1 MVVFLMVVCLMVV
14 TSLLIDVDALR
25 TESSIMEPRHFL
37 TASRVLIVAGK
48 GGVGKSTVAT
58 ALANLAVSVGLH
70 TLFVEIEGKR
80 PLSDLSP
87 DVEFLALQPGAA
99 LSEYL
104 DSHGLARIS
113 RRLVT
118 SGIVD
123 IVASTA
129 PGIDDLL
136 TLGKIKQLER
146 TGEYDVIIVDGPPA
160 GQALGLLRAPLSMKR
175 AVVAGPVRQQAD
187 DVIEMLGDS
196 SRCRL
201 MLVTAPETTPVTEL
215 IDTAFELEEDLDI
228 ALAPVVVNGVDTDAE
243 LLALTDAVIDAV
255 CAMSTNG
262 ASLWEAADY
271 RRRRVDRHA
280 AACELLSSKLP
291 LRQIRLPRITGDVH
305 VSSRLVQPL
314 STGIE
319 EM

>member
-1 MVVFLMVVCLMVV
+1 MD
-14 TSLLIDVDALR
+14 T
-25 TESSIMEPRHFL
+25 RHFL

-58 ALANLAVSVGLH
+58 TLANMAAGVGLH

-80 PLSDLSP
+80 PLDGLSP
-87 DVEFLALQPGAA
+87 DVEVLALQPGTA

-104 DSHGLARIS
+104 ETHGLARIS
-113 RRLVT
+113 KRLVT

-146 TGEYDVIIVDGPPA
+146 SGAYDVIVVDGPPA
-160 GQALGLLRAPLSMKR
+160 GQALGLLRAPLSLKR

-187 DVIEMLGDS
+187 EVIDMLSDS

-201 MLVTAPETTPVTEL
+201 MLVTSPETTPVMEL
-215 IDTAFELEEDLDI
+215 VDTAFELEEELNI
-228 ALAPVVVNGVDTDAE
+228 TLAPVVINGIDSADSLAGRFDELVALGASSATLHHIDDVRSALQYRHQRVE
-243 LLALTDAVIDAV
+243 RHRAARDLLA
-255 CAMSTNG
+255 ST
-262 ASLWEAADY
+262 
-271 RRRRVDRHA
+271 
-280 AACELLSSKLP
+280 LP
-291 LRQIRLPRITGDVH
+291 LPQIRLPRIVGGSVVCTALVEP
-305 VSSRLVQPL
+305 LVQQVEAL
-314 STGIE
+314 A
-319 EM
+319 

>member
-1 MVVFLMVVCLMVV
+1 MIV
-14 TSLLIDVDALR
+14 TLLLIDADALR
-25 TESSIMEPRHFL
+25 TESSNMEPRHFL

-80 PLSDLSP
+80 PLNDLSP

-104 DSHGLARIS
+104 DSHGLSRIS

-146 TGEYDVIIVDGPPA
+146 TGNFDLIIVDGPPA
-160 GQALGLLRAPLSMKR
+160 GQALGLLRAPLSLKR

-201 MLVTAPETTPVTEL
+201 LLVTAPEATPVTEL
-215 IDTAFELEEDLDI
+215 IDTAFELEDDLDI
-228 ALAPVVVNGVDTDAE
+228 ALAPIVVNGVDTDTE
-243 LLALTDAVIDAV
+243 LSALSETDIEASCNAAV
-255 CAMSTNG
+255 NG
-262 ASLWEAADY
+262 AALKDAAEY
-271 RRRRVDRHA
+271 RQQRIHRHA
-280 AACELLSSKLP
+280 SACELLSSKLP
-291 LRQIRLPRITGDVH
+291 LRQVLLPRIIGDSN

-314 STGIE
+314 TNGIE
-319 EM
+319 EL